1 MIAYPMLAFKM
12 CQLDISQQDL
22 ANMIGMKRATL
33 HMKLSGRNKFKEY
46 EKFKIA
52 QALKC
57 TDMDRFILFANR
69 EESKSLET
77 AIKVNIHYR
86 TFLPFMIEAAKLVE
100 QKKGVKADDIAET
113 TT

>member
-33 HMKLSGRNKFKEY
+33 HMKLSGRHRFMEY

-52 QALKC
+52 KALKC
-57 TDMDRFILFANR
+57 TDIDLNILFVDRNGSEA
-69 EESKSLET
+69 LEGV
-77 AIKVNIHYR
+77 IKMNIHYR

-100 QKKGVKADDIAET
+100 QKKEAKADDAI
-113 TT
+113 

>member
-1 MIAYPMLAFKM
+1 
-12 CQLDISQQDL
+12 
-22 ANMIGMKRATL
+22 MIGMKRATL

-52 QALKC
+52 KALKC
-57 TDMDRFILFANR
+57 TDMDQFILFVNR

-86 TFLPFMIEAAKLVE
+86 TFLPFMIEATKLVE
-100 QKKGVKADDIAET
+100 QKKEERSNEGS
-113 TT
+113 

>member
-22 ANMIGMKRATL
+22 ANMIGMNRATL
-33 HMKLSGRNKFKEY
+33 HMKLSGRHTFKEY

-52 QALKC
+52 RALKC
-57 TDMDRFILFANR
+57 DDINRDILFVDR
-69 EESKSLET
+69 EGSKGLET

-86 TFLPFMIEAAKLVE
+86 SFLPFMIEAAKLVE
-100 QKKGVKADDIAET
+100 QKKEERSNEGS
-113 TT
+113 

>member
-22 ANMIGMKRATL
+22 ANMIGMNRATL
-33 HMKLSGRNKFKEY
+33 HMKLSGRHTFKEY

-52 QALKC
+52 RALKC
-57 TDMDRFILFANR
+57 ADMDLNILFVDRNGSEA
-69 EESKSLET
+69 LEGV
-77 AIKVNIHYR
+77 IKMNVRYR

-100 QKKGVKADDIAET
+100 QKKEVKADGT
-113 TT
+113 

>member
-22 ANMIGMKRATL
+22 ANMIGMNRSTL
-33 HMKLSGRNKFKEY
+33 HMKLSGRHAFKEY

-57 TDMDRFILFANR
+57 TDIDRNILFVDR
-69 EESKSLET
+69 EGSKGLET

-86 TFLPFMIEAAKLVE
+86 SFLPFMIEAAKLIE
-100 QKKGVKADDIAET
+100 QKKGVKADDAV
-113 TT
+113 

>member
-52 QALKC
+52 KALKC
-57 TDMDRFILFANR
+57 TDMDLSILFVDRNGSEA
-69 EESKSLET
+69 LEGV
-77 AIKVNIHYR
+77 IKMNIHYR

-100 QKKGVKADDIAET
+100 QKKEAKSDG
-113 TT
+113 